1 LKSRLS
7 IGLTIIK
14 PATAG
19 NEGDGLEFP
28 APLVSGRFLRREK
41 RFFIHARLD
50 DGTEVVAH
58 TNNTGS
64 MRGCLAEGARLWLS
78 PAANPA
84 RKLKWSLE
92 IVEAAAKDDQGRDIH
107 VMVGVNT
114 ILANRLVVEAITNG
128 LIPSL
133 AGFES
138 LRTEVR
144 YGSRGSRVDI
154 LLATGENRVWVEVKN
169 VSLVEKGHARFPD
182 APTERGRK
190 HLLELEEM
198 VAAGD
203 RAVLVFCCQ
212 RGDAITVGPADDID
226 PEYGR
231 ILRLTASGGVEII
244 GLSACVRSQ
253 EISMESLVPVD
264 LAPFAE

>member
-1 LKSRLS
+1 MK
-7 IGLTIIK
+7 
-14 PATAG
+14 
-19 NEGDGLEFP
+19 FP
-28 APLVSGRFLRREK
+28 VPLVRGRFLRREK
-41 RFFIHARLD
+41 RFFIYARLD

-64 MRGCLAEGARLWLS
+64 MRGCLAVGARVWLS

-92 IVEAAAKDDQGRDIH
+92 IVEVAAVDNQGRDIQ

-114 ILANRLVVEAITNG
+114 ILANRLVVEAIKSG
-128 LIPSL
+128 IIPAL
-133 AGFES
+133 EGFDS

-154 LLATGENRVWVEVKN
+154 LLATGDRKVWVEVKN
-169 VSLVEKGHARFPD
+169 VSLVEQGHARFPD

-198 VAAGD
+198 AAAGD

-212 RGDAITVGPADDID
+212 RADAVTVGPADDID
-226 PEYGR
+226 PEYGK
-231 ILRLTASGGVEII
+231 ILRRAAGVGVEVI
-244 GLSACVRSQ
+244 GLSASVGPQ
-253 EISMESLVPVD
+253 GVIMEHAVTVD
-264 LAPFAE
+264 LAPFII

>member
-1 LKSRLS
+1 MK
-7 IGLTIIK
+7 
-14 PATAG
+14 
-19 NEGDGLEFP
+19 FP
-28 APLVSGRFLRREK
+28 DPLVRGRFLRREK
-41 RFFIHARLD
+41 RFSIHARLD
-50 DGTEVVAH
+50 DGTDVVAH

-64 MRGCLAEGARLWLS
+64 MRGCLTEGARLWLS
-78 PAANPA
+78 PAANPK

-92 IVEAAAKDDQGRDIH
+92 IVEAAARDNQGRDIQ

-114 ILANRLVVEAITNG
+114 ILANRLVVEAINSG
-128 LIPSL
+128 LIPAL
-133 AGFES
+133 EGFDS
-138 LRTEVR
+138 LRTEVS

-154 LLATGENRVWVEVKN
+154 LLATGGQKVWVEVKN

-203 RAVLVFCCQ
+203 RAVMVYCCQ
-212 RGDAITVGPADDID
+212 RADAITVGPADDID

-231 ILRLTASGGVEII
+231 LLRRAAAGGVEVV
-244 GLSACVRSQ
+244 GLAACVGPQ
-253 EISMESLVPVD
+253 GIVMERLVAVD
-264 LAPFAE
+264 LASLIT

>member
-1 LKSRLS
+1 LK
-7 IGLTIIK
+7 
-14 PATAG
+14 
-19 NEGDGLEFP
+19 FP
-28 APLVSGRFLRREK
+28 APLVRGRFLRREK

-50 DGTEVVAH
+50 DGTDVIAH

-92 IVEAAAKDDQGRDIH
+92 IIEAAAQDSQGRDIQ
-107 VMVGVNT
+107 VKVGVNT
-114 ILANRLVVEAITNG
+114 ILANRLVVEAINSG

-133 AGFES
+133 AGFDS

-154 LLATGENRVWVEVKN
+154 LLTTGDQRVWVEVKN

-212 RGDAITVGPADDID
+212 RADAVTVGPADDID

-231 ILRLTASGGVEII
+231 LLRQAAAGGMEII
-244 GLSACVRSQ
+244 GLKACVESQ
-253 EISMESLVPVD
+253 GIVMEHIVPID
-264 LAPFAE
+264 LATFTS

>member
-1 LKSRLS
+1 MK
-7 IGLTIIK
+7 
-14 PATAG
+14 
-19 NEGDGLEFP
+19 FP
-28 APLVSGRFLRREK
+28 DPLVRGRFLRREK

-50 DGTEVVAH
+50 DGTDVVAH

-78 PAANPA
+78 PAANPK

-92 IVEAAAKDDQGRDIH
+92 IVEAAARDNQGRDIQ

-114 ILANRLVVEAITNG
+114 ILANRLVVEAINSG
-128 LIPSL
+128 LIPAL
-133 AGFES
+133 AGFDS

-144 YGSRGSRVDI
+144 YGTRGSRVDI
-154 LLATGENRVWVEVKN
+154 LLATGDQKVWVEVKN

-203 RAVLVFCCQ
+203 RAALVFCCQ
-212 RGDAITVGPADDID
+212 RADADTVGPADDID

-231 ILRLTASGGVEII
+231 LLRRAAAGGVEIV
-244 GLSACVRSQ
+244 GLSACAGPQGIVV
-253 EISMESLVPVD
+253 EHLVAID
-264 LAPFAE
+264 LAPFIE

>member
-1 LKSRLS
+1 LK
-7 IGLTIIK
+7 
-14 PATAG
+14 
-19 NEGDGLEFP
+19 FP
-28 APLVSGRFLRREK
+28 DPLVRGRFLRREK

-50 DGTEVVAH
+50 DGTDVVAH

-78 PAANPA
+78 PAANPE
-84 RKLKWSLE
+84 RKLKWTLE
-92 IVEAAAKDDQGRDIH
+92 IVEAAAKDNQGRDIQ

-114 ILANRLVVEAITNG
+114 ILANRLVVEAINSG
-128 LIPSL
+128 LIPAL
-133 AGFES
+133 AGFDS

-144 YGSRGSRVDI
+144 YGSRGSRADI
-154 LLATGENRVWVEVKN
+154 LLTTGDRKVWVEVKN

-203 RAVLVFCCQ
+203 RAVMVYCCQ
-212 RGDAITVGPADDID
+212 RADAVTVGPADDID

-231 ILRLTASGGVEII
+231 LLRQAAASGVEVV
-244 GLSACVRSQ
+244 GLSACV
-253 EISMESLVPVD
+253 ESHGIVVERLVAVD
-264 LAPFAE
+264 LAPFVN